1 MTVAKN
7 DAEEGGGDEQF
18 ADRAS
23 RLDQAPFGSWL
34 PVGDSLS
41 SLSIWLIRKRFP
53 VPQDNFVPVAISSS
67 RLVGRSTRWR
77 PRAYRRRHRELVVS
91 EPLISG
97 SGAIMLWK
105 KSVVKRFVVFFQ
117 DYYTK
122 V

>member
-1 MTVAKN
+1 MTP
-7 DAEEGGGDEQF
+7 EEGVETNS
-18 ADRAS
+18 S
-23 RLDQAPFGSWL
+23 RTVLLDWQAPSGSWL
-34 PVGDSLS
+34 PVGDSLP

-67 RLVGRSTRWR
+67 RLVGGSARWR
-77 PRAYRRRHRELVVS
+77 PRAYRRRHRGLVVA

-105 KSVVKRFVVFFQ
+105 KSFVKPFVVFFQ
-117 DYYTK
+117 GYYTK